1 MSNNSLLTQQLE
13 ALLKDETN
21 TVANLANAAVLL
33 NQSLNQINWVGF
45 YLYQPETD
53 QLDLGPFQGKVA
65 CMHII
70 NGTGVV
76 GTAFA
81 QQKTQVVADVH
92 QFKGHIACDS
102 ATNSEIVV
110 PLANQK
116 GVLDIDSVQFNRF
129 SQADQAELENFVV
142 ALNHYL

>member
-21 TVANLANAAVLL
+21 TVANLANAAALL
-33 NQSLNQINWVGF
+33 NQSLNRINWVGF
-45 YLYQPETD
+45 YLYQPKTD

-70 NGTGVV
+70 NGAGVV

>member
-1 MSNNSLLTQQLE
+1 M
-13 ALLKDETN
+13 
-21 TVANLANAAVLL
+21 
-33 NQSLNQINWVGF
+33 GF

-116 GVLDIDSVQFNRF
+116 GVLDIDSVQFNHF